1 MSVGVLP
8 SRQMQT
14 PMRGSVVVLRGN
26 VYWDNV
32 KYVIYGLWLS
42 TFWHVSRRRRRWF
55 YAGLQVREASCWTC
69 LYLFQFS
76 ANLNDYDSSSKILQF
91 KACVTVRAW
100 KIIAGRQRLA
110 DVYCS
115 QTAKERASCRK
126 SECQG
131 ASGRTIQ
138 WAGCTVHSQ
147 TEYHHCEGSPDI

>member
-1 MSVGVLP
+1 
-8 SRQMQT
+8 
-14 PMRGSVVVLRGN
+14 MRGSVVVLSGN

-76 ANLNDYDSSSKILQF
+76 ANLNEYDSSSKILQF